1 MTNRLRRTAGVLLLA
16 ALAALT
22 LNVTPALAAPTAPAP
37 ATTTTDVQEVALPCW
52 LNPVCQA
59 SKSVLDTV
67 AEKFTDGAKEML
79 NDLAGAIDT
88 TTQVDLTES
97 FFTQNY
103 AVLLAVSAP
112 IVLMLFLFDL
122 VGAVLRRRNPIR
134 SLIGVFQAVF
144 GAALAVTF
152 TELALGATDALSSY
166 VLHQGMAGSARQLS
180 VVMAAGLATG
190 SSSGLLLVL
199 AFFTMIAALAVWFI
213 LVLRKFAIYSVAV
226 FAPIA
231 FAGQAWAGT
240 SRMAKRWAET
250 LIALIL
256 SKFAISVLFAV
267 AVSAIGTSKSITTV
281 IGGLVMLIMA
291 LFSPWLCLKLVHFVE
306 VHVAGEMLANMKSGA
321 TAPANAA
328 VAGMTRAQ
336 QAQSLLGGSR
346 ASLPTSQPSSS
357 PILSKPTPPAEAPAS
372 GGGAAAG
379 SQPTAADDQAV
390 STPGSSTAPGLENA
404 GQSAPAA
411 AKQATGS
418 GAPVVGAGTD
428 AGAAV
433 AGAAT
438 GGASVAATAAAKLGK
453 GAVDQV
459 AATQE
464 QVATAGPPAAT
475 EGDAGQ
481 GTHAPPVNAG
491 AAAGPQS
498 EAGAAGEVPTALP
511 TAAESASTTPSPA
524 PPVGRDAAGPVPE
537 GASAAPAA
545 PATPPT
551 APNVQSVPVDPV
563 HESASSPP
571 AVTAR
576 EPSGPPPAS
585 GRPFRPS
592 SDQES

>member
-1 MTNRLRRTAGVLLLA
+1 MTNRLRRAADVLLLA
-16 ALAALT
+16 PLAELT
-22 LNVTPALAAPTAPAP
+22 LTATPALAAPTPAP
-37 ATTTTDVQEVALPCW
+37 AATTTDVQVVALPCW
-52 LNPVCQA
+52 LNPVCEA

-88 TTQVDLTES
+88 ATQVDLTES

-103 AVLLAVSAP
+103 AVMLAVSAP

-166 VLHQGMAGSARQLS
+166 VLHQGMAGSAQRLS
-180 VVMAAGLATG
+180 DVMAAGLVTG

-306 VHVAGEMLANMKSGA
+306 VHVAGEMLASMKSGA

-336 QAQSLLGGSR
+336 QAQSLLGGAR
-346 ASLPTSQPSSS
+346 QKPMADVTGQAPAVAPQS
-357 PILSKPTPPAEAPAS
+357 PVPGGAAS
-372 GGGAAAG
+372 GGGAAET
-379 SQPTAADDQAV
+379 S
-390 STPGSSTAPGLENA
+390 E
-404 GQSAPAA
+404 AA
-411 AKQATGS
+411 ATADKQATPSSAGF
-418 GAPVVGAGTD
+418 GAGTSAGD
-428 AGAAV
+428 ATPAPSALADGAASGGGYGGYCCRSCCHWRCRSGCQGGRGSRTCSEGHPGGCRLGRRWLRDR
-433 AGAAT
+433 GAARRRRWFRKWD
-438 GGASVAATAAAKLGK
+438 GCSRRTAVERKRRFCRRRSRWGYRRAYRPRARRQRRSTSR
-453 GAVDQV
+453 AHR
-459 AATQE
+459 
-464 QVATAGPPAAT
+464 
-475 EGDAGQ
+475 GDR
-481 GTHAPPVNAG
+481 
-491 AAAGPQS
+491 
-498 EAGAAGEVPTALP
+498 
-511 TAAESASTTPSPA
+511 
-524 PPVGRDAAGPVPE
+524 GRRGNPLA
-537 GASAAPAA
+537 
-545 PATPPT
+545 
-551 APNVQSVPVDPV
+551 
-563 HESASSPP
+563 
-571 AVTAR
+571 
-576 EPSGPPPAS
+576 
-585 GRPFRPS
+585 
-592 SDQES
+592 